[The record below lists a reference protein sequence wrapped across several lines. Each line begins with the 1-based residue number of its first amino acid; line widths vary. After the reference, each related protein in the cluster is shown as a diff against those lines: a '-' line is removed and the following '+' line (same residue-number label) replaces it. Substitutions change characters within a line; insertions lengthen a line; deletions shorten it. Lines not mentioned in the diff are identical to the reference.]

1 MKSDNDD
8 KNKGL
13 ENAAIAGAA
22 AETIDRYGS
31 AAKEYF
37 VAYSGVD
44 NENGKV
50 LSKGLKSIAESKV
63 NPDYITQNTKQQAGF
78 AAEVMESANTNAE
91 NIINGSGER
100 KVRTDDIGRV
110 NDQLEDHVLT
120 DSNGNIISGSG
131 SQMKFVGSSPEAAF
145 DKLKSKDFDK
155 YFENDTP
162 IDVPYDYYDGIIE
175 KADTNIKQ
183 LEAQEKKLRDS
194 GKTEL
199 ADKKQKEIERCKKI
213 KQNVR
218 KSTVSNDEA
227 LFARKHP
234 KLATAGMETKTAHR
248 AGMEQAK
255 IGGAI
260 SGSISIVKNIVSLAK
275 GEKEVDEAAADVI
288 KNTGEGA
295 IKGYTMTFSGPV
307 LKGTMQN
314 SKHELARTLSNTSLP
329 GNIAA
334 TTLNIGRVM
343 KKYISG
349 EIDGTECID
358 ELGKDGFGMLGASLM
373 GAINVSLLPAGAPA
387 IAGVLSGLAASMFG
401 YAAAAAIYSELRNSL
416 KQAKLAHE
424 ERLRIEAECQ
434 EAVQMI
440 QQYRDQMNALAEKYL
455 SDKYQLMGDCFDSM
469 DSAIIKNDVNGF
481 IGANSMIMEAFSKK
495 PLFGNMDEFDSL
507 MMSDNAITL

>member
-1 MKSDNDD
+1 MNKDKDD

-44 NENGKV
+44 NESGKT
-50 LSKGLKSIAESKV
+50 LSKGLKSNADSKV
-63 NPDYITQNTKQQAGF
+63 NPDCAEQNIKQQAGF

-91 NIINGSGER
+91 NIINGSGKR

-110 NDQLEDHVLT
+110 NDQLEDHVII
-120 DSNGNIISGSG
+120 DSNGNVIDGSG
-131 SQMKFVGSSPEAAF
+131 SQMKFVGNNSETAF

-162 IDVPYDYYDGIIE
+162 IEVPSDYYDGIIQ
-175 KADTNIKQ
+175 KADERIKG
-183 LEAQEKKLRDS
+183 LEAQEKKLRES

-199 ADKKQKEIERCKKI
+199 ADKKRKEIERCKKI

-218 KSTVSNDEA
+218 KSTVSSEEA
-227 LFARKHP
+227 IFARKHP
-234 KLATAGMETKTAHR
+234 KLATASAVTKTAHR
-248 AGMEQAK
+248 AGMAQAK
-255 IGGAI
+255 TGAAV

-275 GEKEVDEAAADVI
+275 GEKEPDEAAADVI
-288 KNTGEGA
+288 KSTGEGA
-295 IKGYTMTFSGPV
+295 VKSYVTAFSGTA
-307 LKGTMQN
+307 LKGAMQN
-314 SKHELARTLSNTSLP
+314 SKYELARTLSKTSLP

-373 GAINVSLLPAGAPA
+373 GTINIGLLPAGAPA
-387 IAGVLSGLAASMFG
+387 MVGVVSGIAASMFG
-401 YAAAAAIYSELRNSL
+401 YAAAAAIYGELRNSL
-416 KQAKLAHE
+416 TQAKLARE
-424 ERLRIEAECQ
+424 ERLRIEAECE

-440 QQYRDQMNALAEKYL
+440 RQYRDQMNALVEEYL
-455 SDKYQLMGDCFDSM
+455 SNKHQLMGDCFDSM
-469 DSAIIKNDVNGF
+469 DSAIMENDVNGF
-481 IGANSMIMEAFSKK
+481 IGANSKIMEAFAKK
-495 PLFGNMDEFDSL
+495 PLFGNMDEFEAL